1 MAGNRRLNA
10 IATTGTCA
18 DDPLRFFMV
27 SWCHGHGRVDA
38 ARWGVDLAMVIL
50 PSLLFDHGE
59 PKPVLSGVS
68 KWQSA

>member
-1 MAGNRRLNA
+1 MNLSAFSWFHGV
-10 IATTGTCA
+10 TGT
-18 DDPLRFFMV
+18 V
-27 SWCHGHGRVDA
+27 
-38 ARWGVDLAMVIL
+38 RWMRQDGVFDLAMVIS